1 MKFWYTTV
9 ALLLFMSTAAFSQKT
24 AYINFQQLIAAM
36 PETKQATDTLQK
48 YQQELAKDGQ
58 YLVAEYTR
66 KLQEYDSLSAKWTEQ
81 IKAMKEKELQDAQAS
96 IQDYRQ
102 RMEEKLSA
110 KDQQL
115 LIPIMDKAKKA
126 LKAIA
131 TEKGYT
137 LVIDN
142 SKDEVLIGA
151 DADDLMAPVKAKLGL
166 K

>member
-1 MKFWYTTV
+1 MRFLCTV
-9 ALLLFMSTAAFSQKT
+9 TLMLMMSTAAFSQKT

-66 KLQEYDSLSAKWTEQ
+66 KLQEYDSLATKWSQQ
-81 IKAMKEKELQDAQAS
+81 IKEIKEKELQDAQAG

-102 RMEEKLSA
+102 RMEEKLQL
-110 KDQQL
+110 KDQEL
-115 LIPIMDKAKKA
+115 LVPIMDKAKKA
-126 LKAIA
+126 LKTVA

-142 SKDEVLIGA
+142 SKDEVLIGS

>member
-1 MKFWYTTV
+1 MKSLCTV
-9 ALLLFMSTAAFSQKT
+9 ALMLLMSTAAFSQKT

-66 KLQEYDSLSAKWTEQ
+66 KLQEYDSLGAKWTQQ
-81 IKAMKEKELQDAQAS
+81 IKEMKEKELQDAQAG

-102 RMEEKLSA
+102 RMEEKLQL

-115 LIPIMDKAKKA
+115 LVPIMDKAKKA
-126 LKAIA
+126 LKAVA

-142 SKDEVLIGA
+142 SKDEVLIGS

>member
-1 MKFWYTTV
+1 MKYFCTV
-9 ALLLFMSTAAFSQKT
+9 TLMLLMSTAAFSQKT

-58 YLVAEYTR
+58 YLVTEYTR
-66 KLQEYDSLSAKWTEQ
+66 KLQEYDSLGAKWSQQVKEL
-81 IKAMKEKELQDAQAS
+81 KEKELQDAQAG

-102 RMEEKLSA
+102 RMEEKLQL

-115 LIPIMDKAKKA
+115 LVPIMDKAKKA
-126 LKAIA
+126 LKVVA

-142 SKDEVLIGA
+142 SKDEVLIGS
-151 DADDLMAPVKAKLGL
+151 DADDLMTPVKAKLGL

>member
-1 MKFWYTTV
+1 MKYFYAV
-9 ALLLFMSTAAFSQKT
+9 ALMLLVSTAAFSQKT

-58 YLVAEYTR
+58 YLVTEYTR
-66 KLQEYDSLSAKWTEQ
+66 KLQEYDSLATKWTQQ
-81 IKAMKEKELQDAQAS
+81 IKEMKEKELQDAQTS

-102 RMEEKLSA
+102 RMEEKLQL

-115 LIPIMDKAKKA
+115 LVPIMDKAKKA
-126 LKAIA
+126 LKAVA
-131 TEKGYT
+131 SEKGYSM
-137 LVIDN
+137 VIDN
-142 SKDEVLIGA
+142 SKEEVLIGSE
-151 DADDLMAPVKAKLGL
+151 ADDLMIPVKAKLGL

>member
-1 MKFWYTTV
+1 MKYFCTV
-9 ALLLFMSTAAFSQKT
+9 ALMLLMSTAAFSQKT

-58 YLVAEYTR
+58 YLVAEYTKR
-66 KLQEYDSLSAKWTEQ
+66 LQEYDSLATKWTQQ
-81 IKAMKEKELQDAQAS
+81 IKEIKEKELQDAQAG

-102 RMEEKLSA
+102 RMEEKLQL

-115 LIPIMDKAKKA
+115 LVPIMDKAKKA
-126 LKAIA
+126 LKTVAA
-131 TEKGYT
+131 EKGYT
-137 LVIDN
+137 MVIDN
-142 SKDEVLIGA
+142 SKEEVLIGSE
-151 DADDLMAPVKAKLGL
+151 ADDLMAPVKAKLGL

>member
-1 MKFWYTTV
+1 MKYFCAVTLM
-9 ALLLFMSTAAFSQKT
+9 LLMSTAAFSQKT

-66 KLQEYDSLSAKWTEQ
+66 KLQEYDSLGTKWSQQVKES
-81 IKAMKEKELQDAQAS
+81 KEKELQDAQAS

-102 RMEEKLSA
+102 RMEEKLQL

-115 LIPIMDKAKKA
+115 LVPIMDKAKKA
-126 LKAIA
+126 LKAVA
-131 TEKGYT
+131 AEKGYT

-151 DADDLMAPVKAKLGL
+151 DADDLMTPVKAKLGL